1 MDNQKKE
8 IVIKY
13 SNKDIAILWKPKKCI
28 HAAECVKR
36 LPNVYKPKEKPWLT
50 IENATSEELKNQINA
65 CPSGALSY
73 ELNNK

>member
-1 MDNQKKE
+1 MEGSKKE

-13 SNKDIAILWKPKKCI
+13 SNNDIVVLWKPKKCI

-36 LPNVYKPKEKPWLT
+36 LPKVYRPNEKPWIT
-50 IENATSEELKNQINA
+50 IENASTEELKNQIDT

-73 ELNNK
+73 LEING

>member
-1 MDNQKKE
+1 MEESKKE

-13 SNKDIAILWKPKKCI
+13 KNNDITILWKPKKCT

-36 LPNVYKPKEKPWLT
+36 LPEVYKPKEKPWLT
-50 IENATSEELKNQINA
+50 IENASSEALKTQIDA

-73 ELNNK
+73 IEINR